1 MNATLDNIERAAEA
15 RRQHSGFKRAA
26 MRHHAGA
33 TMGSKPGV
41 RRRAGGRRRTRNGG
55 FTMVEIAIAVAVIA
69 FALVAV
75 VGLLPLGMETQ
86 RDNREE
92 TIIMH
97 DGTYLLEAIRSGAR
111 NADELGRF
119 VDEVNGMRMTNPPSL
134 EVVRELSRVNRTNTA
149 LVRTI
154 TGAASTRSD
163 ALRDFTMRYQVIS
176 QVFPANVDTN
186 LLPHAEALRPH
197 LYEVRLA
204 LYWPVMPNGIVADTA
219 RRQVFRTM
227 VSGQVDTN
235 GFLDT
240 SRFEAP

>member
-1 MNATLDNIERAAEA
+1 MI
-15 RRQHSGFKRAA
+15 
-26 MRHHAGA
+26 
-33 TMGSKPGV
+33 
-41 RRRAGGRRRTRNGG
+41 
-55 FTMVEIAIAVAVIA
+55 EIAIALAIIA

-97 DGTYLLEAIRSGAR
+97 DGNYLLEAIRNGAR
-111 NADELGRF
+111 NTEELGQY
-119 VDEVNGMRMTNPPSL
+119 VDQVMFTNMVNPPSL
-134 EVVRELSRVNRTNTA
+134 FVICELSRVNRTNTA

-154 TGAASTRSD
+154 TGAA
-163 ALRDFTMRYQVIS
+163 ALRSPAVKDFAMRYQVVS

-186 LLPHAEALRPH
+186 NLPHADALRGN

-204 LYWPVMPNGIVADTA
+204 LYWPVLPNGTVADAA

-227 VSGQVDTN
+227 VSGHVDAN
-235 GFLDT
+235 GFLNT